1 MNVVTQV
8 YDTDNSRQ
16 QALPVGYHPPD
27 GCYDG
32 FSVRIGRVPG
42 PVSLQWT
49 LVGSGKPVDIRLAL
63 LVPSYGVSDGVQV
76 ARLRW
81 PS

>member
-1 MNVVTQV
+1 MHVVTQA
-8 YDTDNSRQ
+8 YDTDNSRE

-32 FSVRIGRVPG
+32 FGVRIGRVPG

-49 LVGSGKPVDIRLAL
+49 PVGPGKQVDIRLAL
-63 LVPSYGVSDGVQV
+63 LVPGYGVSDEVQV
-76 ARLRW
+76 VRLRW